1 MVKFWINERTTSAHD
16 FVKPIDILIDLSLDK
31 SLFIS
36 GKDGVVVPVKK
47 VTQYYDVK
55 SKEYKYQDFIEFEM
69 KVTCPKLDEVTIA
82 ENENVESGVEDSET
96 EEK

>member
-36 GKDGVVVPVKK
+36 GKDAVVIPVKK
-47 VTQYYDVK
+47 LTQYYDVE
-55 SKEYKYQDFIEFEM
+55 SKEFKVQEFIELQLKIVSE
-69 KVTCPKLDEVTIA
+69 KLDEVA
-82 ENENVESGVEDSET
+82 KDENVESGVEDSET
-96 EEK
+96 EEN